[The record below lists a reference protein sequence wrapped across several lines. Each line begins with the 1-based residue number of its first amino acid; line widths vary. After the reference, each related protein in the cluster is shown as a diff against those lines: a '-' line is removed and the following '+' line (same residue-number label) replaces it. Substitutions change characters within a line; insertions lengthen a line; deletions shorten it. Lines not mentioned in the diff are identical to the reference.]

1 MSELNITTRQV
12 EGIIILDLS
21 GSIALGET
29 SAKLH
34 EALRDLVNEGKRK
47 ILINLKNVSGIDSSG
62 LGSLIAGY
70 TTVEKSGGQLK
81 LVNLTQRTIEL
92 MTITKLFTVFDIFE
106 DEMTAIDGFAA
117 DEQAASVA

>member
-1 MSELNITTRQV
+1 MSELNITMRQI
-12 EGIIILDLS
+12 EGVVVLDLS
-21 GSIALGET
+21 GNISLGDT

-34 EALRDLVNEGKRK
+34 KTLRDLVNEGKRK
-47 ILINLKNVSGIDSSG
+47 ILINLGSVTGIDSSG

-70 TTVEKSGGQLK
+70 ATVEKSGGELK

-106 DEMTAIDGFAA
+106 DERTAIASFGSGG
-117 DEQAASVA
+117 QAATGV